1 MKQIKKSLLTLAL
14 LICSVLLWKPVQ
26 AEAAE
31 KTVGNLVLMIDFV
44 GDTNYFQTNYKNCA
58 AIYTK
63 QSVNSVHAYISA
75 ISDGKVTVNSF
86 FPQDNNNT
94 FVSITLTKS
103 CMEYTET
110 EFITEVVNQVNALC
124 ENGKIAAITAGLDTG
139 NQEGCIDNVTFLVK
153 VGSGQDDKSGPYYP
167 HKADGA
173 GQWELFGKKVAAYN
187 VIPSTRLWIEEN
199 GMAYD
204 WGYTTISHELLHSL
218 GAPDLYRTTGDLGEP
233 VGIWDHMAAV
243 SAPANYPLVYTRKD
257 LGWIPEADTPVV
269 TQSGDYTLVPAE
281 NNSGTRAYILKTK
294 LSSSQFFV
302 VEYRVKTGAAVDGTR
317 GYEYEL
323 PESGLIVYR
332 VNTALADYTNA
343 TGENYMYVFRPGTLD
358 SRGAYETYKND
369 AGKQLSSVQKAA
381 VGTASRPTLGSA
393 DINAPCTQDTIFY
406 DDGSNSGIVISNVRY
421 ENGTATFHVEFP
433 ELEDDAYW
441 LQQGQEVSGLRYPA
455 ITGSEDGTKLYLAG
469 NYNGQAALFASEN
482 GGDWKNIATTP
493 KQYSSDVFDVLYANG
508 QVYVLYID
516 ATGTLSVGRY
526 ADGQWS
532 VQYTYDTGYYP
543 AKAALML
550 EDGNVWVRSC
560 VSGKL
565 RLVNISTSTELPAI
579 TVSKG
584 EIANPPLFADR
595 ENGMRYIVI
604 ILNPVRLQK
613 AELHVMT
620 RQAVPGPIFTPLTVW
635 KKCIRRRP
643 VLLEIWF
650 I

>member
-1 MKQIKKSLLTLAL
+1 MKQMKKSLLTLVL
-14 LICSVLLWKPVQ
+14 LVCSVLLWKPVQ

-31 KTVGNLVLMIDFV
+31 KTVGNLVLMVDFV
-44 GDTNYFQTNYKNCA
+44 GDTSYFQTNYKNCE

-124 ENGKIAAITAGLDTG
+124 ESSKIAAITAGLDTG
-139 NQEGCIDNVTFLVK
+139 NQEGCIDNVTLLVK

-257 LGWIPEADTPVV
+257 LGWIPEEDTPVV

-493 KQYSSDVFDVLYANG
+493 TQYSSDVFDVLYANG

-532 VQYTYDTGYYP
+532 VQYTYD
-543 AKAALML
+543 
-550 EDGNVWVRSC
+550 
-560 VSGKL
+560 
-565 RLVNISTSTELPAI
+565 
-579 TVSKG
+579 
-584 EIANPPLFADR
+584 
-595 ENGMRYIVI
+595 
-604 ILNPVRLQK
+604 
-613 AELHVMT
+613 
-620 RQAVPGPIFTPLTVW
+620 
-635 KKCIRRRP
+635 
-643 VLLEIWF
+643 
-650 I
+650 